1 MLAPQLVNP
10 ESLAPAPRACSE
22 VQGREAM
29 VRKAAHLLAQW
40 RGLAPCPEAEDWQTA
55 ARQIDELLRVCD
67 AALDSQSR
75 AAGHRHTAVAIRAY
89 IVSRDTVISSS

>member
-10 ESLAPAPRACSE
+10 ESLGPPPRAYSE

-40 RGLAPCPEAEDWQTA
+40 RGLAPCPEAEDWLTA

-75 AAGHRHTAVAIRAY
+75 ARPVTDTQQLQSAHT
-89 IVSRDTVISSS
+89 

>member
-10 ESLAPAPRACSE
+10 RSLAPPQRACSE

-29 VRKAAHLLAQW
+29 IRKAAHLLAQW
-40 RGLAPCPEAEDWQTA
+40 RGVAPSPGAEDWQTA
-55 ARQIDELLRVCD
+55 ERQIDELLRVCD

-75 AAGHRHTAVAIRAY
+75 AAGHRLQSAHT
-89 IVSRDTVISSS
+89 